1 MAAENTHATDATH
14 HAEAAASGGL
24 PQFDFSTWSSQITWL
39 IIVFGL
45 LYFILAKFIL
55 PKLGSTITERGDRIA
70 DDLDAASRMQR
81 EAEDAQKSYER
92 ALADAKAKA
101 HNVAESTRQSV
112 NDEIAKELE
121 VADAQAAEQA
131 VIAEARIKKI
141 REGAMA
147 NIDSVASDAASEIV
161 AKLLGKAPTKAQL
174 TRAFKG

>member
-1 MAAENTHATDATH
+1 
-14 HAEAAASGGL
+14 
-24 PQFDFSTWSSQITWL
+24 
-39 IIVFGL
+39 
-45 LYFILAKFIL
+45 
-55 PKLGSTITERGDRIA
+55 
-70 DDLDAASRMQR
+70 MQR

-121 VADAQAAEQA
+121 AADAEAAEQA
-131 VIAEARIKKI
+131 VVAEARIKKI
-141 REGAMA
+141 RESAMA